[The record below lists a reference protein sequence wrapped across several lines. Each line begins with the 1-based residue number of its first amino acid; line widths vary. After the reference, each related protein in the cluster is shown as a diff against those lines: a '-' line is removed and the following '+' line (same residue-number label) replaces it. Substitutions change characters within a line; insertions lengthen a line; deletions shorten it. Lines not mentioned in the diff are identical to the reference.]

1 MNLVRYYTFKRGNC
15 IMNVQ
20 NQLTEI
26 TLPDIYNRENKN
38 CYYDTYRKKLIEI
51 TPEETVRQKI
61 AKLFELKYGVPK
73 EMISLEVPMSHYVE
87 KASGRAD
94 IVIHA
99 FDQASNEIYP
109 LTVIE
114 CKNEEVFLTDAVVE
128 QGIRYCDT
136 LGGKYLVLTNGIEI
150 MFSVYDEE
158 SENYVF
164 IDEILSYKK
173 MLNNNFSLPQ
183 QHTKEFLRFTMDEL
197 QQQQLLEEYNDADTW
212 IFGKETNEQ
221 LRTFAVNF
229 YQALLDTKHTLPKV
243 KNNVFEI
250 IEDIGQR
257 YMDYSNAGG
266 GHYNGIYRAFLVKD
280 RFNETQIVSLS
291 IFGTDPD
298 FRGENR
304 NSYTSLVVAID
315 RFKTSHNSLQYNVD
329 RFTRFLPNKKIRFI
343 HNGQISNHK
352 NTEILSAISAIGNNL
367 SVASNV
373 ISLGEID
380 SDRIL
385 YLDNPD
391 VAQMIYNFIEY
402 ALIREEV
409 RNNSKRISH
418 I

>member
-1 MNLVRYYTFKRGNC
+1 MNLVKYGSSERKNY
-15 IMNVQ
+15 IMNIQ
-20 NQLTEI
+20 KQLTKI
-26 TLPDIYNRENKN
+26 PLPDIYERENKE

-61 AKLFELKYGVPK
+61 AKLFEVEYGVPK
-73 EMISLEVPMSHYVE
+73 EMIRLEVPMSHYVE
-87 KASGRAD
+87 GASGRAD
-94 IVIHA
+94 TVIHA
-99 FDQASNEIYP
+99 FDQTSNEIYP

-114 CKNEEVFLTDAVVE
+114 CKNEDVFLTDNVIE
-128 QGIRYCDT
+128 QGIRYCDI

-158 SENYVF
+158 SKSYVF
-164 IDEILSYKK
+164 LDEILSYEK
-173 MLNNNFSLPQ
+173 MLNNNFALPQ
-183 QHTKEFLRFTMDEL
+183 QQAQEFLRFTMDEL
-197 QQQQLLEEYNDADTW
+197 QQQQLLEEYNEADTW
-212 IFGKETNEQ
+212 IFGKGTTKE

-266 GHYNGIYRAFLVKD
+266 GHYNGIYRAFLVRD
-280 RFNETQIVSLS
+280 RFNETQIVSFS

-304 NSYTSLVVAID
+304 SSYTSLVVAID

-329 RFTRFLPNKKIRFI
+329 RFACLSPDKKIHFT

-352 NTEILSAISAIGNNL
+352 NIEILNAISVIGDGL
-367 SVASNV
+367 SVDFNV

-380 SDRIL
+380 ADKIL
-385 YLDNPD
+385 YLDDSD

-409 RNNSKRISH
+409 RKNSKKLSRI
-418 I
+418 

>member
-1 MNLVRYYTFKRGNC
+1 M
-15 IMNVQ
+15 
-20 NQLTEI
+20 
-26 TLPDIYNRENKN
+26 PDIYERENKD

-61 AKLFELKYGVPK
+61 AKLFEVEYGVPK
-73 EMISLEVPMSHYVE
+73 EMILLEVPMSHYVE
-87 KASGRAD
+87 GASGRAD

-99 FDQASNEIYP
+99 FDQTSNEIYP

-114 CKNEEVFLTDAVVE
+114 CKNEGVFLTDNVVE
-128 QGIRYCDT
+128 QGIRYCDV

-150 MFSVYDEE
+150 IFGVYDEE
-158 SENYVF
+158 SKSYVF
-164 IDEILSYKK
+164 LDKILSYEK
-173 MLNNNFSLPQ
+173 MLNNNFALPQ
-183 QHTKEFLRFTMDEL
+183 QQTQEFLRFTMDEL
-197 QQQQLLEEYNDADTW
+197 QQQQLLEEYNEADTW
-212 IFGKETNEQ
+212 IFGKGTTKE
-221 LRTFAVNF
+221 LRTLAVNF

-266 GHYNGIYRAFLVKD
+266 GHYNGIYRAFLVRD
-280 RFNETQIVSLS
+280 RFNETQIVSFS
-291 IFGTDPD
+291 IFGTDSD

-304 NSYTSLVVAID
+304 SSYTSLVVAID

-329 RFTRFLPNKKIRFI
+329 RFTCLSPNKKIRFT

-352 NTEILSAISAIGNNL
+352 NIEILNAISVIGDGL
-367 SVASNV
+367 SVDSNV
-373 ISLGEID
+373 ILLGEID
-380 SDRIL
+380 ADKIL
-385 YLDNPD
+385 FLDDPD

-409 RNNSKRISH
+409 RKNSKKLSRI
-418 I
+418 